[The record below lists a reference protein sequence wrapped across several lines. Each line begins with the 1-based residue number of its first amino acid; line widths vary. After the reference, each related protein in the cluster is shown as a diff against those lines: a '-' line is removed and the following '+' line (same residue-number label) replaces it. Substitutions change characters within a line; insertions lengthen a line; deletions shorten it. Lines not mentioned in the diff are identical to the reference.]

1 MLIVFY
7 RVIIKLLFRPSIN
20 RANLLGVKDIPSI
33 EDYADYHSLFG
44 SISYYELTVLNI
56 KDVCIKNWQEKWQK
70 FIDEYIMQS

>member
-33 EDYADYHSLFG
+33 EDYTDYHSLFG
-44 SISYYELTVLNI
+44 SISNYELTVLNI
-56 KDVCIKNWQEKWQK
+56 KAVCIKNWQEKWQK
-70 FIDEYIMQS
+70 VL